1 MARSHLTL
9 AALATSAVADLQIVG
24 AGPFGHGSTGDFDSA
39 LLRTSDD
46 RELVIRVPANER
58 AASEQSVELIALQ
71 AMTAGIRSRL
81 PFDVPAVV
89 GQVSTQG
96 TRAVVYDY
104 LPGYTVEAAG
114 IPAGDGVA
122 SSIGAAIAA
131 IHALPGSF
139 VAEVGLPHLTA
150 AECRNEAR
158 SVIERAAST
167 RLLPTAVRK
176 RWTDAAADD
185 SLWQFQPAV
194 IHGSLGAESFVI
206 TDHDVGPIV
215 TAVLGWNAL
224 RVGDPARDLHWLSGA
239 GEAAESVLT
248 AYRSASSRNPDRLL
262 VQRSMLHA
270 ELELARWLLHGVD
283 ARDKSIIDDAVSLLD
298 GLVDHVLGDLM
309 HPLSPQTGPI
319 MAVSD
324 VEDMLTR
331 TPQASGTPGSSGIG
345 METDSYDRS
354 ELEAV
359 FGQDAERIGTEKT
372 SVPAGQARTADENAA
387 EPDDAPLVF
396 SDAFDPDAV
405 ETGPIEIVSSSDDR
419 SSDDSG
425 ERRTDDHR
433 GDAGY
438 TAELDFSALEA
449 AESGEI
455 TPLVQRRPR
464 SSAE

>member
-1 MARSHLTL
+1 M
-9 AALATSAVADLQIVG
+9 ATSAVADLQVLG
-24 AGPFGHGSTGDFDSA
+24 AGPFGHGTTGDFDSA
-39 LLRTSDD
+39 LLRTGDD
-46 RELVIRVPANER
+46 RELVVRVPANER

-81 PFDVPAVV
+81 PFEVPSVV
-89 GQVSTQG
+89 GQGSTRG
-96 TRAVVYDY
+96 TRVVVYNY
-104 LPGYTVEAAG
+104 LPGYTVEASG

-122 SSIGAAIAA
+122 TSIGAAIAA

-150 AECRNEAR
+150 ADCRNEAR
-158 SVIERAAST
+158 SIIERAAST

-176 RWTDAAADD
+176 RWTDAAGDD
-185 SLWQFQPAV
+185 ALWQFQPTV
-194 IHGSLGAESFVI
+194 IHGSLGAESFVL
-206 TDHDVGPIV
+206 TDHSVGSIV
-215 TAVLGWNAL
+215 TGVLGWNSL

-239 GEAAESVLT
+239 GEAAESILA
-248 AYRSASSRNPDRLL
+248 AYRSSSTRHQDRLL

-270 ELELARWLLHGVD
+270 ELELARWLLHGID
-283 ARDKSIIDDAVSLLD
+283 SRDQGIVDDAVGLLD

-309 HPLSPQTGPI
+309 NPLSPQTGPI

-324 VEDMLTR
+324 VEDMLSR
-331 TPQASGTPGSSGIG
+331 TPPSTAASGSSGIG

-359 FGQDAERIGTEKT
+359 FGHDAERL
-372 SVPAGQARTADENAA
+372 ADEHPAA
-387 EPDDAPLVF
+387 STGASRDSTPGA
-396 SDAFDPDAV
+396 SNQDAFDPDAV
-405 ETGPIEIVSSSDDR
+405 ETGPIETVSSDRATADGATSGSAASNSSLSDIIAAKGD
-419 SSDDSG
+419 
-425 ERRTDDHR
+425 R

-455 TPLVQRRPR
+455 TPLTQRRPS

>member
-9 AALATSAVADLQIVG
+9 AALATSAVADLQILG
-24 AGPFGHGSTGDFDSA
+24 AGPFGHGTTGDFDSA

-81 PFDVPAVV
+81 PFDVPRVV
-89 GQVSTQG
+89 GQGSTRG
-96 TRAVVYDY
+96 TRVVVYDY
-104 LPGYTVEAAG
+104 LPGYTVEASA

-122 SSIGAAIAA
+122 TSIGAAIAA
-131 IHALPGSF
+131 IHALPGAF

-185 SLWQFQPAV
+185 TLWQFQPTV
-194 IHGSLGAESFVI
+194 IHGSLSAESFVL

-215 TAVLGWNAL
+215 TGVLGWNTL
-224 RVGDPARDLHWLSGA
+224 RVGDPARDLHWLSGT
-239 GEAAESVLT
+239 GEAAESVLA
-248 AYRSASSRNPDRLL
+248 AYRSSSSRHHDGLL

-283 ARDKSIIDDAVSLLD
+283 SRDQRIIDDAVSLLD
-298 GLVDHVLGDLM
+298 GLVDHVLGNLM
-309 HPLSPQTGPI
+309 NPLSPQTGPI

-324 VEDMLTR
+324 VEAMLRR
-331 TPQASGTPGSSGIG
+331 TPASPAASGPSGIG
-345 METDSYDRS
+345 MQTDSYDRS

-359 FGQDAERIGTEKT
+359 FGRDAEL
-372 SVPAGQARTADENAA
+372 VDAPAH
-387 EPDDAPLVF
+387 PDDAP
-396 SDAFDPDAV
+396 SADERPAATRKAPDDGYDPDAV
-405 ETGPIEIVSSSDDR
+405 ATGPIEIVASHSAAASDIIAAKGD
-419 SSDDSG
+419 
-425 ERRTDDHR
+425 R

-455 TPLVQRRPR
+455 TPLTQRRPS

>member
-9 AALATSAVADLQIVG
+9 AALATSAVADLQIIG
-24 AGPFGHGSTGDFDSA
+24 AGPFGHGTTGDFDSA

-81 PFDVPAVV
+81 PFEIPTVV
-89 GQVSTQG
+89 GQVATQG
-96 TRAVVYDY
+96 TRAVLYEY
-104 LPGYTVEAAG
+104 LPGYSIDAAG
-114 IPAGDGVA
+114 LPAGDGA
-122 SSIGAAIAA
+122 ATSIGAAIAA

-139 VAEVGLPHLTA
+139 VSEVGLPHLTA

-185 SLWQFQPAV
+185 SLWQFQPTV
-194 IHGSLGAESFVI
+194 IHGSLGAESFLI
-206 TDHDVGPIV
+206 TDHEVGPIV
-215 TAVLGWNAL
+215 TAVLGWSSL
-224 RVGDPARDLHWLSGA
+224 RVGDPARDLHWLSGT
-239 GEAAESVLT
+239 GEAAESVLA
-248 AYRSASSRNPDRLL
+248 AYRSSSSRHPDRLL

-283 ARDKSIIDDAVSLLD
+283 ARDKTITDDAVALLD

-309 HPLSPQTGPI
+309 HPLSNETGPI
-319 MAVSD
+319 MAVSE
-324 VEDMLTR
+324 VEAMLSR
-331 TPQASGTPGSSGIG
+331 TPQTSGASGSSGIA

-359 FGQDAERIGTEKT
+359 FGEDAERIDAGSDADT
-372 SVPAGQARTADENAA
+372 SVDDRDRDDRDDERTG
-387 EPDDAPLVF
+387 APS
-396 SDAFDPDAV
+396 SDASDGFDPDAV
-405 ETGPIEIVSSSDDR
+405 DTGPIDIRPVV
-419 SSDDSG
+419 
-425 ERRTDDHR
+425 DHR

-455 TPLVQRRPR
+455 TPLTQRRPS

>member
-9 AALATSAVADLQIVG
+9 AALATSAVADLQILG
-24 AGPFGHGSTGDFDSA
+24 AGPFGHGTTGDFDSA

-46 RELVIRVPANER
+46 RELVVRVPANER

-81 PFDVPAVV
+81 PFHVPTVV
-89 GQVSTQG
+89 GQGSTRG
-96 TRAVVYDY
+96 TRVVVYEY
-104 LPGYTVEAAG
+104 LPGYTVEASG

-122 SSIGAAIAA
+122 TSIGAAIAA
-131 IHALPGSF
+131 IHSLPGSF

-158 SVIERAAST
+158 SVIERATST

-185 SLWQFQPAV
+185 SLWQFQPTV
-194 IHGSLGAESFVI
+194 IHGSLGAESFVL
-206 TDHDVGPIV
+206 TDHSVGSIV
-215 TAVLGWNAL
+215 TGVLGWSSL
-224 RVGDPARDLHWLSGA
+224 RVGDPARDLHWLSGT
-239 GEAAESVLT
+239 GEAAESILA
-248 AYRSASSRNPDRLL
+248 AYRSSSARHHDRLL

-283 ARDKSIIDDAVSLLD
+283 SRDQGIIDDAVSLLD

-309 HPLSPQTGPI
+309 NPLSPQTGPI

-331 TPQASGTPGSSGIG
+331 TPPSTAASGSSGIG

-354 ELEAV
+354 ELQAV
-359 FGQDAERIGTEKT
+359 FGRDAEHVGDRNRVDDVSGR
-372 SVPAGQARTADENAA
+372 SFPGAVPADHDR
-387 EPDDAPLVF
+387 
-396 SDAFDPDAV
+396 DAV
-405 ETGPIEIVSSSDDR
+405 ETGPIDIVSSNSVSSNSVASNSAVSDIIAAKGD
-419 SSDDSG
+419 
-425 ERRTDDHR
+425 R

-455 TPLVQRRPR
+455 TPLAQRRPS

>member
-1 MARSHLTL
+1 M
-9 AALATSAVADLQIVG
+9 ATSAVADLQIVG
-24 AGPFGHGSTGDFDSA
+24 AGPFGHGRTGDFDSA
-39 LLRTSDD
+39 LLRRGDD
-46 RELVIRVPANER
+46 RELVVRVPTNER

-81 PFDVPAVV
+81 PFDVPSVI
-89 GQVSTQG
+89 GQVSNQG
-96 TRAVVYDY
+96 TRAVVYEY
-104 LPGYTVEAAG
+104 LPGYSVDADG
-114 IPAGDGVA
+114 LPAGDGA
-122 SSIGAAIAA
+122 ATSIGAAIAA

-139 VAEVGLPHLTA
+139 VSEVGLPHLTA

-185 SLWQFQPAV
+185 RLWQFQPTV

-206 TDHDVGPIV
+206 TDHEVGPIV
-215 TAVLGWNAL
+215 TAVLGWHAL

-239 GEAAESVLT
+239 GEAAESVLA
-248 AYRSASSRNPDRLL
+248 AYRSSSTRNPDHLL
-262 VQRSMLHA
+262 LQRSMLHA

-283 ARDKSIIDDAVSLLD
+283 ARDKSITDDAVSLLD

-309 HPLSPQTGPI
+309 HPLSNETGPI

-324 VEDMLTR
+324 VEAMLTR
-331 TPQASGTPGSSGIG
+331 TPQTSAASASSGIG

-359 FGQDAERIGTEKT
+359 FGTDPGKSASGSGENDDESRRERASEPAQTTRGQD
-372 SVPAGQARTADENAA
+372 S
-387 EPDDAPLVF
+387 
-396 SDAFDPDAV
+396 FDPDAI
-405 ETGPIEIVSSSDDR
+405 ETGPIDITSAK
-419 SSDDSG
+419 
-425 ERRTDDHR
+425 RTDPR
-433 GDAGY
+433 SDAGY

-455 TPLVQRRPR
+455 TPLTQRRPS

>member
-9 AALATSAVADLQIVG
+9 AALATSAVADLQILG
-24 AGPFGHGSTGDFDSA
+24 AGPFGHGTTGDFDSA

-81 PFDVPAVV
+81 PFIVPSVI
-89 GQVSTQG
+89 GQGSTRG
-96 TRAVVYDY
+96 ARVVVYDY
-104 LPGYTVEAAG
+104 LPGYSVEASG

-122 SSIGAAIAA
+122 TSIGAAIAA

-176 RWTDAAADD
+176 RWTDAASDD
-185 SLWQFQPAV
+185 TLWQFQPAV
-194 IHGSLGAESFVI
+194 IHGSLSAESFVL
-206 TDHDVGPIV
+206 TDHSVGSIV
-215 TAVLGWNAL
+215 TGVLDWHSL

-239 GEAAESVLT
+239 GEAAESVLA
-248 AYRSASSRNPDRLL
+248 AYRSSSTRHHDRLL

-283 ARDKSIIDDAVSLLD
+283 SRDQSIIDDAVSLLD

-309 HPLSPQTGPI
+309 NPLSPQTGPI
-319 MAVSD
+319 LAVSD
-324 VEDMLTR
+324 VEDMLNR
-331 TPQASGTPGSSGIG
+331 TPPSTAVSGSSGIS

-359 FGQDAERIGTEKT
+359 FGRDAERVKPDRPASNSERPQ
-372 SVPAGQARTADENAA
+372 SVETPNSASHW
-387 EPDDAPLVF
+387 PDD
-396 SDAFDPDAV
+396 FDPDAV
-405 ETGPIEIVSSSDDR
+405 ATGPITLIASD
-419 SSDDSG
+419 SAASDIIASKGD
-425 ERRTDDHR
+425 R

-455 TPLVQRRPR
+455 TPLTQRRPN